1 MPYTWPRIRGE
12 TVSAVHVRSA
22 FASKPIFNLLD
33 YDRVFKASSDMS
45 GCSGNQAVAVTIREL
60 TGG

>member
-1 MPYTWPRIRGE
+1 M
-12 TVSAVHVRSA
+12 SAVHVRSA